1 MVTLT
6 VNASKKYDILISDTL
21 SDFPKDLYKGKKVC
35 LVSDDAV
42 AGLYADEVKKLLPES
57 TVIFTFP
64 HGERSKN
71 AHTYLQI
78 LDFLANNGFHR
89 GDAIVA
95 LGGGV
100 TGDLAGFAASTY
112 MRGIG
117 FYQIPTTLLAMI
129 DSSVGGK
136 TAIDL
141 PAGKNLV
148 GTFYQPDGVY
158 VCLAFLKTLPEI
170 EVSNGLGELIKYAFL
185 SRTISADDVRGG
197 VTCDLIARAL
207 EIKAKIVE
215 EDEREGGKRMLLNLG
230 HTVGH
235 AVESLSGYTIPHG
248 LCVYKGLGA
257 AITVSKNYYGLT
269 DEKEKELRA
278 LLASANEDGTI
289 PFTKDEIVNK
299 IALDKKAGDGFVKF
313 VLIKDAGDC
322 RVENLPLDKVGELL

>member
-1 MVTLT
+1 MITLT
-6 VNASKKYDILISDTL
+6 VNASKKYDILIADRL
-21 SDFPKDLYKGKKVC
+21 DDFPKGLYAGKKVC
-35 LVSDDAV
+35 VVSDDKV
-42 AGLYADEVKKLLPES
+42 ADLYLDKVKKLLPDS
-57 TVIFTFP
+57 SVSFVFP

-71 AHTYLQI
+71 AHTYMQI

-89 GDAIVA
+89 GDAIVT

-158 VCLAFLKTLPEI
+158 VNTDFLKTLPQEEI
-170 EVSNGLGELIKYAFL
+170 SNGLGELIKYAFL

-207 EIKAKIVE
+207 AIKAKIVE
-215 EDEREGGKRMLLNLG
+215 DDEREGGKRMLLNLG

-235 AVESLSGYTIPHG
+235 AVESLSGYAIPHG

-289 PFTKDEIVNK
+289 PFTKSEIIEK
-299 IALDKKAGDGFVKF
+299 IALDKKSGDGFVKF
-313 VLIKDAGDC
+313 VLIRDVGDC
-322 RVENLPLDKVGELL
+322 AVEKIPLDRFGELL